1 MPSDQT
7 GSNSNTASNDSAADW
22 IRQIRH
28 QGRRCDEENGVLR
41 NLFKRAKADGINT
54 AAAREAIKATKL
66 DLDVVESD
74 LRDTLRYMAI
84 IRVPVSKEK
93 LFDWSDAVTS
103 KTEHE
108 DSLWEADD
116 AGYRAGR
123 HGVRTEDCPPQFKPG
138 SELYVHWLESWHKG
152 QAAIAREMGEHV
164 KPANPS
170 RERPVRAGQVPLPF
184 DGAGKPA
191 KAKPAR
197 KPRAPRPY
205 VPGQVR
211 RGQRRK
217 AAGGAAAAH

>member
-7 GSNSNTASNDSAADW
+7 GSNTASNDSAADW
-22 IRQIRH
+22 IRQVRQQSRI
-28 QGRRCDEENGVLR
+28 CDEENGVLR
-41 NLFKRAKADGINT
+41 NLFKRAKADGMNT
-54 AAAREAIKATKL
+54 GSMREAIKATKL
-66 DLDVVESD
+66 DPDVVESD

-84 IRVPVSKEK
+84 IHVPVNKEA
-93 LFDWSDAVTS
+93 LFDWSEVVTS

-108 DSLWEADD
+108 DKLWEADD

-123 HGVRTEDCPPQFKPG
+123 HGVRTEDCPVTFPPG
-138 SELYVHWLESWHKG
+138 SELHVHWLESWKKG

-170 RERPVRAGQVPLPF
+170 RERPVRTGQVTLPF

-191 KAKPAR
+191 KAKPPR

-217 AAGGAAAAH
+217 AAGGATAAH